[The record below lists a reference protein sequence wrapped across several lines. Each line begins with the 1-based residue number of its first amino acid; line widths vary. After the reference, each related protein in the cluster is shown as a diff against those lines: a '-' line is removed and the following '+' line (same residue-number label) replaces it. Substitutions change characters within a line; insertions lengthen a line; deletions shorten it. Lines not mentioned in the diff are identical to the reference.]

1 MELCFTGISSRKGYP
16 GGKSRRDTPFFIV
29 SPVRSAGGAIFCAKY
44 DNKM

>member
-1 MELCFTGISSRKGYP
+1 MLYGNFVEKGYP
-16 GGKSRRDTPFFIV
+16 GGKSRRDTLFFIV